1 MNGNGARRRLVPGS
15 FGFMSSPTP
24 PSGPSWPDPG
34 VIAQLA
40 NALFQ
45 ASPNASPGLALAP
58 TLPASPPSPTIVP
71 APSVVTTVAPLAPAQ
86 PPVGPPDV
94 PPVTIPSVV
103 PTPTIPPPTAPAA
116 LTGVIP
122 APVSGSPASPPGL
135 PQPGGSPGVIL
146 PPVPSLFDLGALPLS
161 LRDLVA

>member
-45 ASPNASPGLALAP
+45 ASPNASPGLPLAP
-58 TLPASPPSPTIVP
+58 TL
-71 APSVVTTVAPLAPAQ
+71 
-86 PPVGPPDV
+86 
-94 PPVTIPSVV
+94 
-103 PTPTIPPPTAPAA
+103 PAA

-135 PQPGGSPGVIL
+135 PQPGGSPGVFL
-146 PPVPSLFDLGALPLS
+146 PPVPSLFDLGALPL
-161 LRDLVA
+161 